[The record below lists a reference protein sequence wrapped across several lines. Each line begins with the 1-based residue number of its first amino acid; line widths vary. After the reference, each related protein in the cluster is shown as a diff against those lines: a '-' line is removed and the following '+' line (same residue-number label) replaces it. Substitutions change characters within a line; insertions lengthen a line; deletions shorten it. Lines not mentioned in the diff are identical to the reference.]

1 MIESRW
7 KIILEPNIK
16 HSNYNKIFSLYRIE
30 YKRGTSVL
38 LWVVNSTFR
47 IMDNCSFQALHT
59 GHEVTNMAQYA
70 YMHTFLWTCME
81 KGTAAFHDGWWV
93 FWGPCRMLMCDQNLR
108 LAHCH
113 SIPFC
118 ILLGDGSMIRF
129 PRS

>member
-70 YMHTFLWTCME
+70 YVLMNMRGEGNSCFSWWLMGFL
-81 KGTAAFHDGWWV
+81 GTMPYVNVWPEPETSALSQHPFLHSPWRWQHDQISQV
-93 FWGPCRMLMCDQNLR
+93 LK
-108 LAHCH
+108 
-113 SIPFC
+113 S
-118 ILLGDGSMIRF
+118 
-129 PRS
+129 